1 MAKADLHKIYSAI
14 YGMFEGASS
23 RSPNGYLRGWY
34 CQHLDF
40 KKGMSIASL
49 ETNGFICHFEEIQLL
64 LGDLGV
70 HVMAVNETK
79 VDPKNPRKLTIIPGY
94 EHEQTERTCRGG
106 GVSVYIRDCQIYS
119 TI

>member
-1 MAKADLHKIYSAI
+1 MAAANLHKIYSAI

-23 RSPNGYLRGWY
+23 RSPNACLRGWY
-34 CQHLDF
+34 RLHLDI
-40 KKGMSIASL
+40 KKGISIASL

-79 VDPKNPRKLTIIPGY
+79 LDPKNPRKLTIIPDY
-94 EHEQTERTCRGG
+94 EHEQ
-106 GVSVYIRDCQIYS
+106 
-119 TI
+119 